1 MIADD
6 FWITRDSCR
15 TQLLEWMPTVQNGSE
30 RRVLALGSYKPY
42 LSNKSDS
49 EINWQH
55 KPVGTKCV
63 IAAGFVSRF
72 ILNII

>member
-6 FWITRDSCR
+6 FWITRASLSYTTSRMDA
-15 TQLLEWMPTVQNGSE
+15 NGVNGCG

-42 LSNKSDS
+42 LLVTSNKSDS

-55 KPVGTKCV
+55 EPVGTKCV

-72 ILNII
+72 I